1 MLVVND
7 VTPAFVNVTVLP
19 KETAPPPLIP
29 VPAVTVTD
37 ELVNFAFDIEPANI
51 PSVTFNAP
59 IVVVFPTEETSPLKF
74 AFVVTVAAFPEI
86 LPCNEP
92 VKAVDVNDV
101 KPAIV
106 VDVPPKDVDVEPI
119 VIAELVNLP
128 FATDNATNCEPSI
141 VLLVSV

>member
-1 MLVVND
+1 M
-7 VTPAFVNVTVLP
+7 VNVIVP
-19 KETAPPPLIP
+19 PNDTAPPPLIP

-37 ELVNFAFDIEPANI
+37 ELVNLEFDIEPANI

-59 IVVVFPTEETSPLKF
+59 IVVAFPVDVTSPVKL
-74 AFVVTVAAFPEI
+74 ALVVTVAAFPEI

-92 VKAVDVNDV
+92 VNAVDVNDV

-119 VIAELVNLP
+119 VIDELVNEL
-128 FATDNATNCEPSI
+128 FAIFVNVFDPPLI
-141 VLLVSV
+141 VLLVNV